1 MTKRTKFAAIAATA
15 LTALALSAGPA
26 AAVPDPGQPVNPY
39 PSPNPPTSPVEDSPA
54 WYCFQWGPGPAPG
67 ASQHMY
73 KVWCPKDVTPG
84 AIYGS
89 DGVHYK
95 EFAWTTCGNDYP
107 LDHIF
112 NEWACNAVWKAYP
125 YPTPF

>member
-39 PSPNPPTSPVEDSPA
+39 PSPNPPNSGVANSPS
-54 WYCFQWGPGPAPG
+54 WHCFQWGPGIAPG
-67 ASQHMY
+67 ASEHKY
-73 KVWCPKDVTPG
+73 KVWCPEGVFPG
-84 AIYGS
+84 TVYGS
-89 DGVHYK
+89 DGVNYK
-95 EFAWTTCGNDYP
+95 EIQWTGCGNGYP

-112 NEWACNAVWKAYP
+112 NEWSCNAVWKAYP